1 MGVMMAS
8 ETTRAKD
15 NREEIEDEVKLGRR
29 DVIRALACSSCFA
42 ALALPCTPSSAQ
54 TASRPQAGDQ
64 LVFFDDDKAGTVIKP
79 ADLEIGQPPLL
90 AYTKDPVTNAI
101 RDSRASVLLLMKLKE
116 ADMDDAT
123 KDKAAG
129 GIVAYSAVCTHEG
142 CSITA
147 MNDTH
152 RMAVC
157 NCHGS
162 TFDLGNKGKV
172 VEGPAVRR
180 LAMLPLL
187 LKDGELLVA
196 GKLDGPIGPPEA

>member
-1 MGVMMAS
+1 MES
-8 ETTRAKD
+8 ETTRARD
-15 NREEIEDEVKLGRR
+15 SREEIENELTLGRR
-29 DVIRALACSSCFA
+29 DVIRALACSGCIA
-42 ALALPCTPSSAQ
+42 AIALPCTPGSAGA
-54 TASRPQAGDQ
+54 ASGARPQVGDL
-64 LVFFDDDKAGTVIKP
+64 LVFFDDDRAGITIKP
-79 ADLEIGQPPLL
+79 ADLAVGQPPLL
-90 AYTKDPVTNAI
+90 AYTKDPATNEI

-116 ADMDDAT
+116 EDMDEAT
-123 KDKAAG
+123 KEKSAG

-142 CSITA
+142 CSITS
-147 MNDTH
+147 MNDTQ

-172 VEGPAVRR
+172 VQGPAVRR
-180 LAMLPLL
+180 LAMLPLI